1 MLINLPKVTWLVQGR
16 AKIWTQEHWLRDLTQ
31 RHDKAHKYCL
41 VAIIVG
47 HLNPERLRALGV
59 TVNGSFEIF
68 IFQKS
73 MFT

>member
-1 MLINLPKVTWLVQGR
+1 MLINLPKVTWLVQSR

-31 RHDKAHKYCL
+31 HHDKAHKYCL
-41 VAIIVG
+41 VATIAG

-68 IFQKS
+68 IFQKLIFS
-73 MFT
+73 